1 MKSDCDGNT
10 SDDHNLYLS
19 IIRQSKFAAFLLIT
33 ILKQFVLT
41 NETVNNI
48 YITSCGSRVGL
59 GILTVSAVDGGHA
72 GTGSGYLSVGSQS
85 VLKML
90 FGGSLHHRL
99 LLIDFEN
106 SANVRKV
113 LVTPYVIPMQI
124 WYILSWYLATH
135 VTHPFTFIALCFSD
149 LSCRINP
156 FTAMMSLEYDQQ
168 KCQIGNP

>member
-59 GILTVSAVDGGHA
+59 GILTDGGHA

-90 FGGSLHHRL
+90 FLGGGGGGG
-99 LLIDFEN
+99 
-106 SANVRKV
+106 A
-113 LVTPYVIPMQI
+113 
-124 WYILSWYLATH
+124 YITA
-135 VTHPFTFIALCFSD
+135 CF
-149 LSCRINP
+149 
-156 FTAMMSLEYDQQ
+156 
-168 KCQIGNP
+168 